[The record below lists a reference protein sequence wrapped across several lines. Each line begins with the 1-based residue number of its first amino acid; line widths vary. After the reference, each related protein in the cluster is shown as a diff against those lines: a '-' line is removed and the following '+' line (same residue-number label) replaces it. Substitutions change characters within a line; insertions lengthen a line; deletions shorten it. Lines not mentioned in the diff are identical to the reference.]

1 MILRAQRCAQRGFT
15 LIELMLALALLALL
29 MIMLYGSFS
38 AVATSK
44 VHAENRMVTE
54 QEGRAIVWQLSKEI
68 RGAIQTP
75 LVLSKTLLI
84 GQGKMESGVPLD
96 SITFSTAD
104 VAHRRSLN
112 GFGTE
117 EFVSYTAAP
126 NLEHRGWFILMRS
139 QTSALITQNLGATA
153 TPPVVLADNV
163 LGLHLRYFDGQ
174 RWLESWDS
182 RSTPPGQV
190 LPLAISVDLSMAA
203 PGGRPANFSTSIAV
217 PMAFILR

>member
-1 MILRAQRCAQRGFT
+1 MILRAHTNTQRGFT
-15 LIELMLALALLALL
+15 LIELMLALALLGLL
-29 MIMLYGSFS
+29 MVMLYGSFS
-38 AVATSK
+38 AVANSK
-44 VHAENRMVTE
+44 VHAENRMLTE
-54 QEGRAIVWQLSKEI
+54 REGRAIIWQLSKEI

-84 GQGKMESGVPLD
+84 GQGRMESGVPLD

-117 EFVSYTAAP
+117 DLVSYTAAP
-126 NLEHRGWFILMRS
+126 NLEHRGWFILMRG
-139 QTSALITQNLGATA
+139 QTSALITQNPGTAT

-182 RSTPPGQV
+182 RNTPPGQV
-190 LPLAISVDLSMAA
+190 LPLAISVDLSMAS